1 MISALHTAA
10 SGMEAQMS
18 QIDSISNNLA
28 NVNTTGYKKSRV
40 EFQDLLYE
48 TLQEPGANTSAT
60 SNSPVGIQRGMGVKV
75 SGVQRNFEAGNAQ
88 HTSRDLDFMVRG
100 EGFFMIQ
107 MPSGET
113 AYKKDGSFYK
123 SATGR
128 IETIEGYPLLPET
141 TVAPNIRRV
150 EVAEDGVMYGLV
162 SDNERTQLGQIQ
174 IATFVNNGGLKALGK
189 NMFGA
194 TEASGAANVTVPN
207 ISQGQGNVG
216 SIMQGFLESSN
227 VDVVREMTDMISAQ
241 RAFEMNSKVIQ
252 TVDQILQHT
261 TNIR

>member
-1 MISALHTAA
+1 MISALHSAA
-10 SGMEAQMS
+10 SGMEAQMT

-28 NVNTTGYKKSRV
+28 NVNTTGYKKSRA

-75 SGVQRNFEAGNAQ
+75 SGTQRNFEAGNAQ
-88 HTSRDLDFMVRG
+88 HTNRDLDFMIRG
-100 EGFFMIQ
+100 EGFFPVQ
-107 MPSGET
+107 LPTGET
-113 AYKKDGSFYK
+113 GYKKDGTFYR
-123 SATGR
+123 SSSGR

-141 TVAPNIRRV
+141 IIPQGVRRI
-150 EVAEDGVMYGLV
+150 EMTEDGTLFGMT
-162 SDNERTQLGQIQ
+162 SDTERSQLNQIQ
-174 IATFVNNGGLKALGK
+174 LATFVNNGGLKALGK
-189 NMFGA
+189 NIFTA
-194 TEASGAANVTVPN
+194 TEASGQPNLATAN
-207 ISQGQGNVG
+207 QGAVG
-216 SIMQGFLESSN
+216 SIMQGYLESSN